1 MMEGER
7 PTASLWV
14 VARQDTGTQRVL
26 GTGTGVDDDPCGQEL
41 WIARDKILEHGGHAD
56 DDIAGSQN
64 SGSSEHSPDESINN
78 LQSLPDKTRH
88 RGDHSEL
95 KEAETQLFHH
105 DRINDRRDAVLQM
118 VQCMAGADQSKSETF
133 LLIGGIENLR
143 PKCRGSR
150 RFCCWFIVHYSSFS
164 RVDEYESS
172 ILCTGSGRH
181 LSTTYAHLKP
191 ETCFPLLA
199 WFPVR
204 PGCACRCIG
213 PHPDAHN
220 ATDDH
225 QQ

>member
-7 PTASLWV
+7 PTASLWI

-26 GTGTGVDDDPCGQEL
+26 GTGTG
-41 WIARDKILEHGGHAD
+41 D

-64 SGSSEHSPDESINN
+64 SGSSEHSRDESINN

-88 RGDHSEL
+88 CGDHSEL
-95 KEAETQLFHH
+95 KEAETQLSHH

-143 PKCRGSR
+143 VKCRGSR

-164 RVDEYESS
+164 RSRR
-172 ILCTGSGRH
+172 I
-181 LSTTYAHLKP
+181 
-191 ETCFPLLA
+191 
-199 WFPVR
+199 
-204 PGCACRCIG
+204 
-213 PHPDAHN
+213 
-220 ATDDH
+220 
-225 QQ
+225 